1 MTAWL
6 FVPLGIVLI
15 LLACFGV
22 HCLIGLSSVSFPA
35 SVACMILLFFAL
47 IGCEILV
54 GDRRTRAVVQIVDI
68 SVSDL
73 DSDLLNIRCSYRLG
87 WFCSTLYKHLLHAI
101 LRPAA
106 PESSSG
112 WG

>member
-6 FVPLGIVLI
+6 FVPLGIMLI

-22 HCLIGLSSVSFPA
+22 NCLIGLSNVSFPA
-35 SVACMILLFFAL
+35 SVACMILLFFGL

-68 SVSDL
+68 PVSKVFR
-73 DSDLLNIRCSYRLG
+73 SIRHHVFIGDRL
-87 WFCSTLYKHLLHAI
+87 A
-101 LRPAA
+101 LRYVI
-106 PESSSG
+106 
-112 WG
+112 